1 MSDYRDRDT
10 VVVSEDRG
18 SGLGTI
24 LGILLVLALLAAV
37 WWFTLGPGAGT
48 VNNTNNG
55 GSTNAQPTLQAPA
68 DSGAPAASQPAA
80 S

>member
-10 VVVSEDRG
+10 VVVREDRG

-24 LGILLVLALLAAV
+24 LGILLVVALLAAV

-48 VNNTNNG
+48 LNNGTTNNG
-55 GSTNAQPTLQAPA
+55 GGTTNAQPTLQAPA
-68 DSGAPAASQPAA
+68 ASQPAA

>member
-1 MSDYRDRDT
+1 MSEYRDRDT
-10 VVVSEDRG
+10 VVVREDRG

-48 VNNTNNG
+48 VNTNTNNG
-55 GSTNAQPTLQAPA
+55 GTDTNPQPSLQAPA
-68 DSGAPAASQPAA
+68 DSAAPAAS
-80 S
+80 

>member
-10 VVVSEDRG
+10 VVVREDRG

-48 VNNTNNG
+48 VNTNTNNG
-55 GSTNAQPTLQAPA
+55 GTDTNPQPSLQAPA
-68 DSGAPAASQPAA
+68 ASAAPAAS
-80 S
+80 